1 MTMANMVKSSCFH
14 IGTDRSTFAKIWI
27 MESGPVFRVIWKKNH
42 PVFRIQIFIYLPIQ
56 VSGFISTRLHH
67 LVLYNS
73 ARSGS
78 ENRQFNI

>member
-14 IGTDRSTFAKIWI
+14 IGTDRSTFAKILI
-27 MESGPVFRVIWKKNH
+27 MESGPGLYGKKNH